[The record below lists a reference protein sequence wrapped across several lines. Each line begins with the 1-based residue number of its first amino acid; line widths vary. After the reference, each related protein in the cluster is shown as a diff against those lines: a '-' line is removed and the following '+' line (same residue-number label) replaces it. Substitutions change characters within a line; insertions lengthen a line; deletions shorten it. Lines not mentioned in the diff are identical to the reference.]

1 MVEKKKMASELIAE
15 LQALVAKH
23 GDQPVM
29 VALPDDG
36 SFAASTPSFDSD
48 GEGDDCFII

>member
-1 MVEKKKMASELIAE
+1 MAGFGQERSFDQLRESSC
-15 LQALVAKH
+15 VMTC
-23 GDQPVM
+23 QPVM

-36 SFAASTPSFDSD
+36 SFAASTLVFDSN